1 MLRNKIFSKGRRARI
16 VFLILATYVFFQLAW
31 WARLLFISA
40 SDLFTARTTSQ
51 IIFTEAST
59 LAAEDQF
66 HRSIMMIVG
75 EGAFFTLL
83 FVFGLYWV
91 SRLLKAEEQRRERER
106 SFMLAVTHELKT
118 PIAAVRL
125 AIDTLDRLDD
135 LTPSQKTELINEARA
150 GSDRLERRIND
161 ILEATRLNLP
171 DALVSIPF
179 DIEETLLDS
188 INQFEVGSKTF
199 VINFTT
205 SGMPEKL
212 VEGDEKMWQMCFMNL
227 IENAEKYCSEDGI
240 LDIHLTL
247 SSKEVEISFRDNG
260 PGISKEFRD
269 KVFEAFYRMDR
280 DKQVA
285 GTGLGLHLVDRIVS
299 MHGADISL
307 EAKDGLGAKFVISWP
322 I

>member
-1 MLRNKIFSKGRRARI
+1 MRNKIFSKGRRARV

-40 SDLFTARTTSQ
+40 SDLFAARTTSQ
-51 IIFTEAST
+51 IIFTETST
-59 LAAEDQF
+59 LEAEDQF
-66 HRSIMMIVG
+66 HRTIMMIVG

-83 FVFGLYWV
+83 FVFGMYWV

-135 LTPSQKTELINEARA
+135 LTPAQKTQLINEARA

-161 ILEATRLNLP
+161 ILVATRLNLP

-179 DIEETLLDS
+179 DMEESLLDS
-188 INQFEVGSKTF
+188 INQFDVGSKAF
-199 VINFTT
+199 VINFTK
-205 SGMPEKL
+205 SGLQEKL
-212 VEGDEKMWQMCFMNL
+212 VEGDETMWQMCFLNL
-227 IENAEKYCSEDGI
+227 IENADKYCSENGV

-247 SSKEVEISFRDNG
+247 SSKVVAISFTDNG
-260 PGISKEFRD
+260 PGIDKEFKD

-280 DKQVA
+280 DRQVA

-299 MHGADISL
+299 MHGATIEL
-307 EAKDGLGAKFVISWP
+307 ENREGLGAKFVISWS

>member
-1 MLRNKIFSKGRRARI
+1 M
-16 VFLILATYVFFQLAW
+16 
-31 WARLLFISA
+31 FISA
-40 SDLFTARTTSQ
+40 SDLFTARSTSQ
-51 IIFTEAST
+51 IIFTETST
-59 LAAEDQF
+59 LEAEDQF
-66 HRSIMMIVG
+66 HRTIMMIVG

-83 FVFGLYWV
+83 FVFGMYWV

-135 LTPSQKTELINEARA
+135 LTPSQKTQLINEARA

-179 DIEETLLDS
+179 DMEESLLDS
-188 INQFEVGSKTF
+188 INQFDVGSKAF
-199 VINFTT
+199 VINFTK
-205 SGMPEKL
+205 SGLQEKL
-212 VEGDEKMWQMCFMNL
+212 VEGDETMWQMCFLNL
-227 IENAEKYCSEDGI
+227 IENADKYCSENGV

-247 SSKEVEISFRDNG
+247 SSKVVEISFTDNG
-260 PGISKEFRD
+260 PGIDKEFKD

-280 DKQVA
+280 DRQVA

-299 MHGADISL
+299 MHGATIEL
-307 EAKDGLGAKFVISWP
+307 ENREGLGAKFVISWS

>member
-1 MLRNKIFSKGRRARI
+1 MLRNKRFSKGRRARI
-16 VFLILATYVFFQLAW
+16 VFMILATYVFFQLAW

-40 SDLFTARTTSQ
+40 SDLFTSRTTSQ
-51 IIFTEAST
+51 IVFTEAST
-59 LAAEDQF
+59 MEAEEQF
-66 HRSIMMIVG
+66 HRTIMMIVG
-75 EGAFFTLL
+75 EGSFFTLL
-83 FVFGLYWV
+83 FVFGMYWV

-118 PIAAVRL
+118 PISAVRL

-135 LTPSQKTELINEARA
+135 LTQSQKSELINEARS

-188 INQFEVGSKTF
+188 INEFEVGSKTF
-199 VINFTT
+199 VINFTK
-205 SGMPEKL
+205 SGIHDKL

-227 IENAEKYCSEDGI
+227 IENAEKYCSEQGV
-240 LDIHLTL
+240 LDIHLSLT
-247 SSKEVEISFRDNG
+247 SKEVQISFTDNG
-260 PGISKEFRD
+260 PGINKEFKD

-280 DKQVA
+280 DKQVS

-299 MHGADISL
+299 MHGATISL
-307 EAKDGLGAKFVISWP
+307 EAKDGLGAKFVISWT